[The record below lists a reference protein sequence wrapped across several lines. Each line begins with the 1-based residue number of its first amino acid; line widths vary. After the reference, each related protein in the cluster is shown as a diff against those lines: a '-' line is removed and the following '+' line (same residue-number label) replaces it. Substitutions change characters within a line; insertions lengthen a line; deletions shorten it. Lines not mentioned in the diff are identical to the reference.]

1 MKLETNYFLF
11 KIFLKHDYIST
22 TFGETG
28 EKKKKKERNSHI
40 KLINSLQFTE
50 LNFPK

>member
-28 EKKKKKERNSHI
+28 EKKKKRNSHI